1 MRNNHVV
8 RCFVAF
14 AAASF
19 AAGQAGAAEPKE
31 SSKEQ
36 IKRGEYLVIFGGCN
50 DCHSPKLMTPKGP
63 QPDPA
68 RLLSGYQANAPL
80 PPPPPAGTIGPN
92 PNQWAAVINADF
104 TAWLGPWGVSYAANL
119 TPDTAT
125 GIGGWTVDQFIQTI
139 RTGKHL
145 GVGRP
150 ILPPMPVDNIAVL
163 SERDLR
169 AMFAYLKSIK
179 AIKNQVPPPTPPK

>member
-1 MRNNHVV
+1 MRVNHVV
-8 RCFVAF
+8 QCVVAF
-14 AAASF
+14 AAASL
-19 AAGQAGAAEPKE
+19 AGGQAWAAEATA

-36 IKRGEYLVIFGGCN
+36 IKRGENLVNFGGCN

-68 RLLSGYQANAPL
+68 RLLSGYPANAPL

-92 PNQWAAVINADF
+92 PNQWAAVTNGDF

-125 GIGGWTVDQFIQTI
+125 GIGGWTVDQFIETM

-145 GVGRP
+145 GVSRP
-150 ILPPMPVDNIAVL
+150 VLPPMPVDNIAVL
-163 SERDLR
+163 SDRDLK